1 MITFLLYPI
10 SLIPLQILYLLSDFC
25 AYLLYHVFKY
35 RRKVVSENIEKSFP
49 NLDKKER
56 ISIEKQFYKNF
67 CDNFIE
73 TVKLLSISEKELQSH
88 ITADYSELEKIL
100 AENQNC
106 HIYLGH
112 QFNWEW
118 ANAHVGSTFKNTNI
132 AVAYKP
138 LRNNSFNNLML
149 KIRSRFGSKMV
160 SSKKMKHEMEAYKD
174 KQHVLILVADQN
186 PNKPIRS
193 FWTSFLSQPT
203 AFISGSEL
211 YTASHKTPTLFAKII
226 REKRGHYKFVL
237 TPIFDFSEEYSIGR
251 VTSIFTK
258 KLENAIKA
266 NPENYLWSHKRWKH
280 KYKIEYKR
288 RWIDK
293 SLELQLY
300 SNHKL

>member
-1 MITFLLYPI
+1 MISFLLYPI
-10 SLIPLQILYLLSDFC
+10 SLLPLRILYLFSDFC
-25 AYLLYHVFKY
+25 AFLLYHVFKY
-35 RRKVVSENIEKSFP
+35 RREVVSENIAKSFP
-49 NLDKKER
+49 NFDEKER
-56 ISIEKQFYKNF
+56 ISIEKQFYNNF
-67 CDNFIE
+67 CDSFIE
-73 TVKLLSISEKELQSH
+73 TIKLLSISEKQLQSR

-118 ANAHVGSTFKNTNI
+118 ANAHVASAFKNTNI

-138 LRNNSFNNLML
+138 LSSKSFNDLML

-160 SSKKMKHEMEAYKD
+160 SSKNMKKEMEVFKD

-186 PNKPIRS
+186 PNKPIKS
-193 FWTSFLSQPT
+193 FWTSFLSQQT

-211 YTASHKTPTLFAKII
+211 YSVSHKTPILFAKII

-237 TPIFDFSEEYSIGR
+237 TPIFNFSDEYKIGSI
-251 VTSIFTK
+251 TNIFSK
-258 KLENAIKA
+258 KLENAIKI

-280 KYKIEYKR
+280 KYKVEYSKR
-288 RWIDK
+288 WVDK
-293 SLELQLY
+293 ASILEL
-300 SNHKL
+300 

>member
-10 SLIPLQILYLLSDFC
+10 SLIPLKILYLFSDFC
-25 AYLLYHVFKY
+25 AYLLYHFFKY
-35 RRKVVSENIEKSFP
+35 RRKVVSENIAKSFP
-49 NLDKKER
+49 NLDNEER
-56 ISIEKQFYKNF
+56 FIIEKQFYKNF

-73 TVKLLSISEKELQSH
+73 TLKLVSISEKELQSH
-88 ITADYSELEKIL
+88 ITADYSELEKVL

-118 ANAHVGSTFKNTNI
+118 ANAHIGSTFKNTNI

-138 LRNNSFNNLML
+138 LRNKSFNNLML

-160 SSKKMKHEMEAYKD
+160 SSKNLKYEMEPFAKQ
-174 KQHVLILVADQN
+174 QHVLILVADQN
-186 PNKPIRS
+186 PRVPKRS
-193 FWTSFLSQPT
+193 FWTSFLSQQT

-211 YTASHKTPTLFAKII
+211 YTASNKTPTLFAKII
-226 REKRGHYKFVL
+226 REKRGHYKFIL

-280 KYKIEYKR
+280 KYKNEYYR
-288 RWIDK
+288 RWIDPSMK
-293 SLELQLY
+293 LQM
-300 SNHKL
+300 